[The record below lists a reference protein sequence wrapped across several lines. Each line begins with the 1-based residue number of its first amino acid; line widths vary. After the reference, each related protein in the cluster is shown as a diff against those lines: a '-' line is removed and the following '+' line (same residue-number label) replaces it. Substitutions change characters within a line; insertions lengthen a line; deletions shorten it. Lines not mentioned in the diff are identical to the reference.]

1 MPHGPLWSGPPTESG
16 MAGGDHPARGRSS
29 RARDTSGGNWATNH
43 PTAKAAITIRKTAMR
58 ERIRV

>member
-1 MPHGPLWSGPPTESG
+1 

-29 RARDTSGGNWATNH
+29 RARDTSGGNCATNH